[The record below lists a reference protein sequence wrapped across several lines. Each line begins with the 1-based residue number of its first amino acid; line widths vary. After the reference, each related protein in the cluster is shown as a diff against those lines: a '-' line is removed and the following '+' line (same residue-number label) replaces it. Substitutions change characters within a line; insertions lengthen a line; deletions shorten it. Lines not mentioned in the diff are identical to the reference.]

1 MKTRFLTSKT
11 RTALLIDL
19 KEGGFV
25 FKDEQGNDRLPQA
38 FEQVSDGQGGTAIWL
53 NHIPIAATYD
63 EEGNELTAAYMS
75 AEFHANVV
83 NTDYKFATEMAT
95 TPNHPYNLFE

>member
-19 KEGGFV
+19 KEGGFT
-25 FKDEQGNDRLPQA
+25 FKDEQGNERLPQP

-53 NHIPIAATYD
+53 NHIPVDALCSEDGTVIVPAS
-63 EEGNELTAAYMS
+63 MS